1 MAKGRKTGGR
11 DWKPGQTGN
20 PNGGPGLPGD
30 LKAARKVNQVELER
44 TINRLIWM
52 DHTELTALIALPSTP
67 MFERFVANIIAIGAD
82 EGDERRM
89 EFILQRI
96 IGKVQDRIE
105 VKTPVPFVIHRE
117 GGEQVVLGAEVK
129 DEESA

>member
-11 DWKPGQTGN
+11 DWKPGETGN
-20 PNGGPGLPGD
+20 PKGGPGLPKD
-30 LKAARKVNQVELER
+30 LRDARKVNQAELER

-52 DHTELTALIALPSTP
+52 PLPNLLEHINATTTP
-67 MFERFVANIIAIGAD
+67 MFDRFVGNIIALGAE

-105 VKTPVPFVIHRE
+105 VKTPTPFVIKRPS
-117 GGEQVVLGAEVK
+117 GDVVEVGAEMPK
-129 DEESA
+129 DEE